1 MMRALI
7 SVWDKDH
14 IIEFARS
21 LASLDITIIS
31 TGNTQRVL
39 TEAGIPVRSVSEVTG
54 FPEILD
60 GRVKTLHP
68 TIHAGILA
76 RRDLPL
82 HQEHLRSHAIETID
96 IVVVNLYP
104 FVQTIAQ
111 PGISLSDAL
120 EHIDIGGVALL
131 RAAAK
136 NFPSVLTLV
145 DPADYDKVL
154 NALRAGDISP
164 ELRQRLA
171 ARAFAHTAAY
181 DAAIATYLNNDTPFP
196 QTLPLAWPLDRELR
210 YGENPHQ
217 RAALYGSFSRFFEQI
232 HGKDLSYT
240 NVLDVIGAQEVI
252 EEFVPPE
259 AKGTTAQPEEVAVA
273 IIKHTNPCGVA
284 VGASGAEAWQRAL
297 ATDPV
302 SAFGGIVAINA
313 PCDLPLAQ
321 AIDEIFTEII
331 IAPEFTPDALDLLQ
345 KKKNRRLLIAR
356 ERIARPGTI
365 HVRTIPGGALAQEAD
380 CNLLNEEPLNV
391 VTKRSP
397 TEDEI
402 HAMRFAWRVAR
413 HVKSNAIVYT
423 GKDRTLGIG
432 AGQMSRV
439 DSSRMAAWK
448 AQSAGLSLEGSV
460 VASDAMF
467 PFPDGV
473 EEALR
478 AGATAVI
485 QPGGSVRDE
494 QVIAAADAAGA
505 AMVFTGHRHFLH

>member
-7 SVWDKDH
+7 SVWDKQH
-14 IIEFARS
+14 LVELARR
-21 LASLDITIIS
+21 LVALEVTLIS
-31 TGNTQRVL
+31 TGNTSRVL
-39 TEAGIPVRSVSEVTG
+39 AEAGLPVRSVSEVTG

-68 TIHAGILA
+68 AIHAGILA

-82 HQEHLRSHAIETID
+82 HQQQLHAHHIETID

-104 FVQTIAQ
+104 FAQTIAQ
-111 PGISLSDAL
+111 PGTTLSDAL
-120 EHIDIGGVALL
+120 EHIDVGGVALL

-136 NFPSVLTLV
+136 NFPAVLTLV
-145 DPADYDKVL
+145 DPADYEEVL
-154 NALRAGDISP
+154 QALQAGEVP
-164 ELRQRLA
+164 FALRQRLA

-181 DAAIATYLNNDTPFP
+181 DAAIAAYLNTDTLFP
-196 QTLPLAWPLDRELR
+196 QTLPLAWSLDRELR

-217 RAALYGSFSRFFEQI
+217 RAALYGSFSRFFKFL

-240 NVLDVIGAQEVI
+240 NVLDIVGAQETI
-252 EEFVPPE
+252 EEFDPVHD
-259 AKGTTAQPEEVAVA
+259 GIAVA
-273 IIKHTNPCGVA
+273 IIKHTNPCGV
-284 VGASGAEAWQRAL
+284 GIGESGLQAWHRAL

-321 AIDEIFTEII
+321 AIDTIFTEII
-331 IAPEFTPDALDLLQ
+331 IAPAFTPEALQLLTQ
-345 KKKNRRLLIAR
+345 KKNRRLLQVQEHIS
-356 ERIARPGTI
+356 RPKTLSI
-365 HVRTIPGGALAQEAD
+365 RTIPGGVLVQEPD
-380 CNLLNEEPLNV
+380 RNPLDQEPLQV
-391 VTKRSP
+391 VTKRAP
-397 TEDEI
+397 TAEEMQ
-402 HAMRFAWRVAR
+402 ALRFAWRVVR
-413 HVKSNAIVYT
+413 HVKSNAIVYANST
-423 GKDRTLGIG
+423 QTLGIG

-439 DSSRMAAWK
+439 DSSRVAVWK
-448 AQSAGLSLEGSV
+448 AESAGLSLKGSV

-473 EEALR
+473 EQALQ
-478 AGATAVI
+478 AGATAII
-485 QPGGSVRDE
+485 QPGGSIRDE